1 MHQQELARRA
11 WEKAGLYKSKN
22 AKLRA
27 FLAHFDATPAAC
39 WPDVANEVR
48 TKYPELKAQLITPL
62 WNSGDRLLR
71 INLLRGA
78 DPSQPD
84 ELALLQKLAAGLRP
98 ERDPVELRVASYI
111 ESPEVLSRLTKV
123 PGLSPEMT
131 RSLAQRRQAL
141 LAHRVAEQ
149 QERVAGGQAA
159 VAAPVIAAPVAEA
172 PAPRPRA
179 RRKAGK
185 AKRAAP
191 RRVK

>member
-39 WPDVANEVR
+39 WPDVVNEVR
-48 TKYPELKAQLITPL
+48 TKYPELKAQLIAPL

-84 ELALLQKLAAGLRP
+84 ELALLQKLAANLRP
-98 ERDPVELRVASYI
+98 ERDPVELRVAATI
-111 ESPEVLSRLTKV
+111 ESPEVLARLGKLS
-123 PGLSPEMT
+123 GLTPELT
-131 RSLAQRRQAL
+131 RSLALRRDAL
-141 LAHRVAEQ
+141 LANRVAAAKEHA
-149 QERVAGGQAA
+149 AGGG
-159 VAAPVIAAPVAEA
+159 AAPGAVVAPAAPAA
-172 PAPRPRA
+172 PAAPPRARQKARKTKRPAPRRG
-179 RRKAGK
+179 R
-185 AKRAAP
+185 
-191 RRVK
+191 